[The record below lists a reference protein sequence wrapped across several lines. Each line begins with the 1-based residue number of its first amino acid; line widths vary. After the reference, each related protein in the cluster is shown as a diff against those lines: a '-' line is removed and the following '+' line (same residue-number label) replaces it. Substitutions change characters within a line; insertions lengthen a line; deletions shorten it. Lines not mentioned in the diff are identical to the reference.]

1 MDIKL
6 NRKAHEGAW
15 VVWKHKGQE
24 ARVLLRPLSRRAS
37 RTVLAGTVDVKSKK
51 PLPNMRRFFEESI
64 EAQIIDWQGIRT
76 YAEDG
81 EEPKECPCTPEN
93 KRMLLEF
100 DPFYDFVEEE
110 LGKLREGEFEN
121 KGLLE
126 KN

>member
-6 NRKAHEGAW
+6 KKSSDGTW
-15 VVWKHKGQE
+15 VIWKRDDQE
-24 ARVLLRPLSRRAS
+24 ARVLLRPLSRRAA

-51 PLPNMRRFFEESI
+51 PLPNMRRFFEESV

-81 EEPKECPCTPEN
+81 EEPKECPCSLEN

-100 DPFYDFVEEE
+100 DPFYDFVEAE
-110 LGKLREGEFEN
+110 LLKLRPKDTDERADV
-121 KGLLE
+121 E

>member
-1 MDIKL
+1 MDLKL
-6 NRKAHEGAW
+6 KKSNDGTWVTWDHE
-15 VVWKHKGQE
+15 GQE
-24 ARVLLRPLSRRAS
+24 ARVLLRPLSRRAA

-100 DPFYDFVEEE
+100 DPFYDFVEAE
-110 LGKLREGEFEN
+110 LFKLRPKDTDE
-121 KGLLE
+121 KADVE